1 MSKLA
6 NFKALV
12 AWREDLIEMLVAEQH
27 RLEHAPKRLHRE
39 INGHIDYLRKRIK
52 HLDDDIDRTIRG
64 SELWWEKAKI
74 LTSVPGVRPVLC
86 AALLARLPELGR
98 LNRAQAAKLVSPL
111 CATSV
116 CSSKVQ
122 LSMACRR
129 TTSTIWRVSIW
140 RQTSARP
147 SIDCRV
153 STHSSTASKRNIFSA
168 DLKVENAGRKASLL
182 WANFSETNVKQDR
195 EFESPLLHHPVVRF
209 RHRSENRRKSPH
221 VRGIIVLKRA
231 RRTAAATLWAEFQP
245 KLSGRDFGWS
255 TSTTSGTL
263 ETRGRVLPLK
273 GQPLGAALT
282 K

>member
-182 WANFSETNVKQDR
+182 WANFSEIKVKQDR
-195 EFESPLLHHPVVRF
+195 EFESPLL
-209 RHRSENRRKSPH
+209 RHRVPISENTWLESLNSPRQRALLH
-221 VRGIIVLKRA
+221 VRGSGENHFPA
-231 RRTAAATLWAEFQP
+231 GDAQFAA
-245 KLSGRDFGWS
+245 KISVG
-255 TSTTSGTL
+255 
-263 ETRGRVLPLK
+263 K
-273 GQPLGAALT
+273 
-282 K
+282 